1 MRPVIFVVDEDP
13 AISRLLRRTL
23 EVEGFAVH
31 TFSTAES
38 VLRLALGIKP
48 SLFLLEMVLP
58 DGDGLALCGEIRQSS
73 QWAQT
78 PVIFVTGKASEM
90 DRVAGLQLAD
100 DYITKPFSPLE
111 LVARVQAVLRRAD
124 KQQTP
129 SRLTI
134 GDLEL
139 DGETMAVQVRGQMV
153 SVTAKE
159 FRLLTYLALNL
170 GRTFR
175 RDQLLDAVWDAR
187 FVTPRTVDVHVR
199 RLREKIEL
207 QPEAPRYLQTVRGK
221 GYRLAPQAE
230 LAIPPLRPRASVER
244 IIPLYSVP
252 MAV

>member
-13 AISRLLRRTL
+13 AISHLLRRTL
-23 EVEGFAVH
+23 EGEGFAVR

-38 VLRLALGIKP
+38 VLRLAPGLKP

-111 LVARVQAVLRRAD
+111 LVARVQAVLRRAGE
-124 KQQTP
+124 QPTP

-139 DGETMAVQVRGQMV
+139 DGEAMAVQVRGQMV
-153 SVTAKE
+153 RVTAKE
-159 FRLLTYLALNL
+159 FRLLSYLAMNL

-230 LAIPPLRPRASVER
+230 LVIPPLRPRASVER

>member
-13 AISRLLRRTL
+13 AISLLLRRTL
-23 EVEGFAVH
+23 EGEGFAVR

-38 VLRLALGIKP
+38 VLSLALDIRP

-58 DGDGLALCGEIRQSS
+58 DGDGLDLCGEIRRSS
-73 QWAQT
+73 QWTQT

-111 LVARVQAVLRRAD
+111 LVARVQAVLRRAGE
-124 KQQTP
+124 QHTP

-139 DGETMAVQVRGQMV
+139 DGEAMAVQVRGQMV

-159 FRLLTYLALNL
+159 FRLLSYLARNP

-199 RLREKIEL
+199 RLREKIEP
-207 QPEAPRYLQTVRGK
+207 QPEAPRYLQTVRGR
-221 GYRLAPQAE
+221 GYRLVPQAG
-230 LAIPPLRPRASVER
+230 LAIRPLPPRSSVER
-244 IIPLYSVP
+244 INPLYSAP